1 MLAYFRDFSDNI
13 PECRENVRTEKTK
26 RGVLR
31 MQYYVGIDLGGTNI
45 KAGVVTSDG
54 MILNKKSIKTNAD
67 RPMEEIIFDMG
78 RIATEVIAEAG
89 LSKTDI
95 QAIGI
100 GSPGT
105 PDNKTGHLVYSN
117 NLPFNMAP
125 MRKLI
130 REIIDLPVYIN
141 NDANCAA
148 MAESVAGA
156 AKGAADSVTITLG
169 TGIGCG
175 VIINYR
181 IFSGFNQAG
190 SEFGHT
196 TLVAGGVPCTC
207 GRKGCFES
215 YASATALIRMT
226 KEAAAANPSSKLNDL
241 IEERGGKVN
250 AKVAFDAMRLG
261 DEAGIQLVESY
272 LEYLSDGLAN
282 VINAFMPEILVIGG
296 GVCNEGDALL
306 IPLREKTM
314 SKPYFGPGVKKT
326 QIRLALMGNDAG
338 IVGAA
343 MMGKS
348 CMDDNLPG

>member
-1 MLAYFRDFSDNI
+1 
-13 PECRENVRTEKTK
+13 
-26 RGVLR
+26 

-45 KAGVVTSDG
+45 KAGVVTSEG
-54 MILNKKSIKTNAD
+54 VILNKKSIKTDVSRA
-67 RPMEEIIFDMG
+67 MEEIVSDMG
-78 RIATEVIAEAG
+78 RLASEVIADAG

-95 QAIGI
+95 MAIGI

-105 PDNKTGHLVYSN
+105 PDNETGYLVYAN
-117 NLPFNMAP
+117 NLPFNMTP
-125 MRKLI
+125 MRRLI
-130 REIIDLPVYIN
+130 REIIDIPVYIG

-169 TGIGCG
+169 TGIGSG
-175 VIINYR
+175 VIINHR

-196 TLVAGGVPCTC
+196 TLIAGGVPCTC

-215 YASATALIRMT
+215 YGAASALIRMT
-226 KEAAAANPSSKLNDL
+226 KEAADANPSSKLNDV
-241 IEERGGKVN
+241 IELKEGRIN
-250 AKVAFDAMRLG
+250 AKVAFEAMRLG
-261 DEAGIQLVESY
+261 DAVAAQVVDTYIEF
-272 LEYLSDGLAN
+272 LSEGLAN

-296 GVCNEGDALL
+296 GVCNEGDPLL
-306 IPLREKTM
+306 IPLREKTL
-314 SKPYFGPGVKKT
+314 SKPYFGPGVRKT
-326 QIRLALMGNDAG
+326 EIRLAKMGNDAG

-348 CMDDNLPG
+348 CSDDSLPG